1 MNVIMN
7 VICFKSFCLKNFNS
21 AVQKLS
27 YKYPRDFLKKNV
39 FIGGFFISAK
49 KILQISIMKIC
60 IIGGG
65 VTGLVAAN
73 RLSGIHEIDL
83 FEKKTQLGGCLS
95 SYQVDNYWI
104 EQFYH
109 HCFSGDIIFFEL
121 LKELKLFDKLEWLGA
136 TSGYYA
142 GNTAFPLNTPVEI
155 LKYPYI
161 SLIDKVKLAW
171 LVMRAKKID
180 TRALDHIPAEKFIID
195 TLGKDIY
202 SSFFEPLLNSKFG
215 ENRRN
220 VSAAWLMSRIAIRS
234 NRGLSGERLGYL
246 NGGFHLLID
255 ALEGSI
261 QKNGGHILRTS
272 PVLTICRTTGA
283 WEVNGSRYDTV
294 ISTIPPQELAKIG
307 GSKVLPIPYQGAAC
321 MTIGLGRDV
330 TGGIYWLNMK
340 DPAPYGAIVSHTN
353 FVPCERYGEHII
365 YLASYFSGMPPQNI
379 DKQMLEDFCH
389 RFSVKKEE
397 IHWTRMAV
405 DPFAGP
411 VYSLGYRSL
420 IPDYGKDG
428 FFMAGMFSLPNYP
441 ERSMEGAVRA
451 GNEVADR
458 IMKVTSRG

>member
-1 MNVIMN
+1 
-7 VICFKSFCLKNFNS
+7 
-21 AVQKLS
+21 
-27 YKYPRDFLKKNV
+27 
-39 FIGGFFISAK
+39 
-49 KILQISIMKIC
+49 MKIC

-65 VTGLVAAN
+65 LTGLVAAS
-73 RLSGIHEIDL
+73 RLSEIHKVDL
-83 FEKKTQLGGCLS
+83 FEKKTHLGGCLS

-104 EQFYH
+104 ERFYH
-109 HCFSGDIIFFEL
+109 HCFSGDHNFFKL

-136 TSGYYA
+136 SSGYYA
-142 GNTAFPLNTPVEI
+142 NNTAFPLNTPFEI

-161 SLIDKVKLAW
+161 SLMDKAKLAW
-171 LVMRAKKID
+171 LTKRAKKVD
-180 TRALDHIPAEKFIID
+180 ASALDSIPADQFIINN
-195 TLGKDIY
+195 LGKKIFT
-202 SSFFEPLLNSKFG
+202 SFFEPLLNSKFG

-255 ALEGSI
+255 ALEGSV
-261 QKNGGHILRTS
+261 QKNGGQILRTS
-272 PVLTICRTTGA
+272 PVLAIRRANGG

-307 GSKVLPIPYQGAAC
+307 GPNVVPIPYQGAAC
-321 MTIGLGRDV
+321 MAIGLGRDV
-330 TGGIYWLNMK
+330 TKGIYWLNMK
-340 DPAPYGAIVSHTN
+340 DPAPYGAVVSHTN
-353 FVPCERYGEHII
+353 FVPRERYGEHIV
-365 YLASYFSGMPPQNI
+365 YLASYFSGMPAQNI

-420 IPDYGKDG
+420 IPEYGQDG

-458 IMKVTSRG
+458 ILQVTSRD

>member
-1 MNVIMN
+1 
-7 VICFKSFCLKNFNS
+7 
-21 AVQKLS
+21 
-27 YKYPRDFLKKNV
+27 
-39 FIGGFFISAK
+39 
-49 KILQISIMKIC
+49 MKIC

-65 VTGLVAAN
+65 LTGLVAAG
-73 RLSGIHEIDL
+73 RLSGEHEINL
-83 FEKKTQLGGCLS
+83 FEKKIHLGGCLS

-109 HCFSGDIIFFEL
+109 HCFSGDIAFFKL
-121 LKELKLFDKLEWLGA
+121 LKELKLFDRLEWLGA

-142 GNTAFPLNTPVEI
+142 GNAAFPLNTPVEI
-155 LKYPYI
+155 LKYPYL
-161 SLIDKVKLAW
+161 SLIDKAKLAW
-171 LVMRAKKID
+171 LTMRAKRID
-180 TRALDHIPAEKFIID
+180 VSTLDSIPAEKYVID
-195 TLGKDIY
+195 TLGKNIY

-246 NGGFHLLID
+246 NGGFHQLID

-272 PVLTICRTTGA
+272 PVLTIHRTNDA
-283 WEVNGSRYDTV
+283 WEVNGSRYDAV

-307 GSKVLPIPYQGAAC
+307 GVKVTPVQYQGAAC

-330 TGGIYWLNMK
+330 TDGIYWLNMK
-340 DPAPYGAIVSHTN
+340 DPAPYGAVVSHTN
-353 FVPCERYGEHII
+353 FVPRERYGEHIV

-379 DKQMLEDFCH
+379 DKQMLADFCH
-389 RFSVKKEE
+389 RFHVKKEE
-397 IHWTRMAV
+397 VHWTRMAV
-405 DPFAGP
+405 DRFAGP
-411 VYSLGYRSL
+411 VYTLGYRSL
-420 IPDYGKDG
+420 IPEYGKDG

-458 IMKVTSRG
+458 IMKVTSNG